1 MALINASLV
10 EQLPRGI
17 ALVQLAQPATRLT
30 FDLVWHHGKLPLIE
44 RTLEVAAQLATDSH
58 WL

>member
-1 MALINASLV
+1 VALINASLL

-17 ALVQLAQPATRLT
+17 ALVQLAQPTTTLT
-30 FDLVWHHGKLPLIE
+30 FDLVWHQVELPLIE
-44 RTLEVAAQLATDSH
+44 RTLELAAQLATDNH